1 MDTKTF
7 LSTILPT
14 RGVKYVMRLK
24 PRPNHPKGDASI
36 HHIAPDAEEMAELV
50 QELDNKHRDCNIY
63 FAMASYKEAQ
73 YKTHVGADGREFQY
87 VVGRKQD
94 NALNV
99 KSLWMDWDV
108 GKNSPDSY
116 ASRDD
121 AVAALKTYLKATG
134 LPTPIIVNSGYG
146 IHTYWV
152 FTEEVDA
159 REWESV
165 AKLQRIIMR
174 HLGVKFD
181 PSRDKD
187 CASVLRPVGCH
198 NRKAGK
204 EPQLVRVV
212 KGDVNALPAMEYKRR
227 LRGYIDQNNL
237 GAAVKPDAPAWAA
250 AQGNLSTLEDSFPPS
265 YAAIAVQH
273 CKQMQEFA
281 GTGGVVRDQWWR
293 MLGVLKHCEDGDRF
307 AHEWSAKHDTYSYE
321 ETQAKMDEWAFGPSC
336 CDAFKQINPKTCE
349 GCKHTCKSPVQ
360 LGHNEE
366 TTVPNIREIAAEAQ
380 NTLEATVEAAEED
393 SLDDGTPI
401 GWPAGFGFD
410 KAGDR
415 VTQKVQD
422 ANGVWHDIKIAT
434 PLFYPVE
441 QVRDEDG
448 TYMFRMHVWIRG
460 RVREFTMPTAKVAD
474 PRSLKMHLAGQQIH
488 VINDKATASYMSNFM
503 VEMAKKKEELDTYR
517 QMGWKH
523 DFKGWLIGD
532 SLITEKEVRK
542 VALSKAFSSDRKDL
556 YDPKGTA
563 EAWVRAVDDLY
574 NREHGEPYQ
583 FAICA
588 AFAAPLHDLMG
599 ISEWRGIPFALTTN
613 ESGYGKTTVNMIANS
628 IWYDPEKGKISNSTA
643 KAVLGVASEF
653 NNLPFLLD
661 EVTSYL
667 KDPAD
672 MGDLLYAMSN
682 GRGREGMSQ
691 TGGLRQNTP
700 PWCGVCAMTGNRNIL
715 LQITENKLNPEAMQ
729 MRVFEIDL
737 DTYPRIAPME
747 KGTSEYLALN
757 ESHRIAAQTLVVE
770 NSGVVGTEYIR
781 YIMKNIDEV
790 RKMLRKTSAVLT
802 KHMDGDATKERFYY
816 HLITTV
822 LVGGYFARKLGL
834 INFDINKLKV
844 WCVEHVKRLRGVVA
858 ESCRTPEDHFAALMS
873 DFVGRIVITKG
884 FDKLDKR
891 KNIIERHLGSP
902 LRTGVAGRYVIGDE
916 KERTQLYISVAAIQ
930 QWCIEKGLSY
940 NALRRDFLDAGIV
953 RLGHKEVNRKTG
965 AVRIAI
971 GRGVVEVH
979 DLGNPWC
986 LELDAERAA
995 GLVLPKGTADV
1006 VPMPA
1011 SA

>member
-121 AVAALKTYLKATG
+121 AVTALKTYLKATG
-134 LPTPIIVNSGYG
+134 LPMPIIVNSGYG

-204 EPQLVRVV
+204 EPQLVRIV
-212 KGDVNALPAMEYKRR
+212 KGDINALPAMEYKRR

-265 YAAIAVQH
+265 YAEIAVRH
-273 CKQMQEFA
+273 CKQMQEFSQ
-281 GTGGVVRDQWWR
+281 TGGVVRDQWWR
-293 MLGVLKHCEDGDRF
+293 MIGLLKHCEDGERL

-321 ETQAKMDEWAFGPSC
+321 ETQTKFDAWAFGPSC
-336 CDAFKQINPKTCE
+336 CDAFRQINPKTCD

-366 TTVPNIREIAAEAQ
+366 TIVPNIREIAAEAQ
-380 NTLEATVEAAEED
+380 NTLEATVETAEED

-410 KAGDR
+410 KVGDR

-488 VINDKATASYMSNFM
+488 VINDKATSSYLSNFM
-503 VEMAKKKEELDTYR
+503 IEMARKKEELDTYR

-532 SLITEKEVRK
+532 TLISEKEVRK
-542 VALSKAFSSDRKDL
+542 VALSKSFTNERRNL
-556 YDPKGTA
+556 YATKGTA
-563 EAWVRAVDDLY
+563 AQWADAVNELY
-574 NREHGEPYQ
+574 NRPNGEPYQ

-588 AFAAPLHDLMG
+588 AFAAPLHEILG
-599 ISEWRGIPFALTTN
+599 YTEWNGIPFALTTDK
-613 ESGYGKTTVNMIANS
+613 SGYGKTTVNMIANS
-628 IWYDPEKGKISNSTA
+628 IWYQPAKGKIADSTA
-643 KAVLGVASEF
+643 KAVLGIASEF
-653 NNLPFLLD
+653 NSLPYILD
-661 EVTSYL
+661 EVTGYL
-667 KDPAD
+667 KDPVE
-672 MGDLLYAMSN
+672 MGDVLYALSN
-682 GRGREGMSQ
+682 GRGRERLRKD
-691 TGGLRQNTP
+691 GGLSDSAP
-700 PWCGVCAMTGNRNIL
+700 PWRGCCSITGNRNIL
-715 LQITENKLNPEAMQ
+715 MQVAENRLNPEAMQ

-737 DTYPRIAPME
+737 DTYPRIATME
-747 KGTSEYLALN
+747 RGSKEYEQLN
-757 ESHRIAAQTLVVE
+757 DRHSAITKTIVE
-770 NSGVVGTEYIR
+770 ECYGVVGTEYIR
-781 YIMKNIDEV
+781 YLMKNIEEV
-790 RKMLRKTSAVLT
+790 RTKLMKTSQGMS
-802 KHMDGDATKERFYY
+802 KFMDGDATKERYYY

-822 LVGGYFARKLGL
+822 LVGGWLAKKLGYIQFDL
-834 INFDINKLKV
+834 NNLRDWCIN
-844 WCVEHVKRLRGVVA
+844 HVKRLRGAVEEVTQ
-858 ESCRTPEDHFAALMS
+858 TPEDRFAALMS
-873 DFVGRIVITKG
+873 DFVNHLLVTVH
-884 FDKLDKR
+884 FSTLDSR
-891 KNIIERHLGSP
+891 KHHAESHVGLP
-902 LRTGVAGRYVIGDE
+902 LRNPIYGRYVIGDE
-916 KERTQLYISVAAIQ
+916 KERPQLYITVTAIQ
-930 QWCIEKGLSY
+930 QWCQEKGISF
-940 NALRRDFLDAGIV
+940 NALRRDFIKHGLV
-953 RLGHKEVNRKTG
+953 RFGHKEVNRQTG
-965 AVRIAI
+965 AVRISISKGVAGMPYI
-971 GRGVVEVH
+971 GK
-979 DLGNPWC
+979 PWC
-986 LELDAERAA
+986 LEMDAERVASMIQ
-995 GLVLPKGTADV
+995 PEGTVSELKKQA
-1006 VPMPA
+1006 
-1011 SA
+1011 